1 MDPAYTFK
9 FTHNIGDA
17 VTMIRRKGAHVMSGS
32 AAEYPL
38 YITDPGI
45 ARETLKAVM
54 TEVKSVGIFI
64 DFIIRYP
71 QLLYNSLD
79 VYKSVNPDLW
89 PVNDEEKA
97 KLET

>member
-1 MDPAYTFK
+1 
-9 FTHNIGDA
+9 
-17 VTMIRRKGAHVMSGS
+17 
-32 AAEYPL
+32 
-38 YITDPGI
+38 
-45 ARETLKAVM
+45 M